1 MTTYEPLWTGGEA
14 SDDVLFTLSPE
25 DSPASRSRTRGSN
38 VAWKTRAGSGP
49 RSLMSSLHY
58 DPATSSWKM
67 SQLWSETESPLGG
80 SSPTFTDSGSM
91 RNGRL
96 SPHAPWVHHIHETDC
111 SLWLTPTARDHKGY
125 TMRSGESICNQ
136 LRRLYGGSGSPNP
149 EWIEW
154 LMGYPSGWTELEP

>member
-1 MTTYEPLWTGGEA
+1 MTTCEPLPDGGE
-14 SDDVLFTLSPE
+14 DEPLTLWPE
-25 DSPASRSRTRGSN
+25 VSPASHSRTRGSN
-38 VAWKTRAGSGP
+38 VAWRTRAGSGP
-49 RSLMSSLHY
+49 RSLMSSLQY

-67 SQLWSETESPLGG
+67 LQLWSETGALSDGF
-80 SSPTFTDSGSM
+80 SPTFTDWGSM